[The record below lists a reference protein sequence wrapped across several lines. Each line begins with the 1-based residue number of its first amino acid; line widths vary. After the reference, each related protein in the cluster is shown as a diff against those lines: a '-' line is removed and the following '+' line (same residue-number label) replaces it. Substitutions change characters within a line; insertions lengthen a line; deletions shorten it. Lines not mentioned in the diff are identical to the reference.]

1 VFELEAFSLLVFC
14 SMSWVPCWSDRVFVA
29 LPGQVVALEAR
40 SGCVRT
46 IEAAVDNAQIRGR
59 QWRD

>member
-1 VFELEAFSLLVFC
+1 VFELDAFSLLVFC

-29 LPGQVVALEAR
+29 LAGRVVALEAL

-46 IEAAVDNAQIRGR
+46 IEAAVENVPTRGR